1 MKYWL
6 AMRRGMNRRE
16 ALTFVARAAG
26 CGAAARLVPLTS
38 GVAAQ
43 APAGPPGRPPA
54 AKGTTL
60 ILLGTQGGPGVNLAR
75 GEAANVVV
83 VDGQPYVVDCGYG
96 ALRALVQA
104 GIRAAEVNVV
114 CLSHLHN
121 DHTADVAAL
130 LSHQWTGSKAQPTTV
145 FGPFGTA
152 GLVEGAIAFF
162 KADTEIRIVDE
173 GRTVRPETLFK
184 GRDVAASAKPVEV
197 FKDER
202 VTVTAI
208 ENEHY
213 PERAKARMPYRSLA
227 YRVDT
232 ATRSIV
238 FSGDTAPSANLVTL
252 ARNADLFVCEAMDVA
267 RHAQMLEQAKRA
279 QDAGNENSI
288 ARHVAET
295 HSTTEDVGRMA
306 AEAKVKTVVLSHL
319 LPGSNGGELPDT
331 AYIGAVRKFFDGEV
345 IVGRDGMRL

>member
-1 MKYWL
+1 MW
-6 AMRRGMNRRE
+6 MNRRE
-16 ALTFVARAAG
+16 ALTCVARAAG
-26 CGAAARLVPLTS
+26 CGVAAQLLPFATR
-38 GVAAQ
+38 VAAQ
-43 APAGPPGRPPA
+43 APPGPGARPPVP
-54 AKGTTL
+54 KGTTL
-60 ILLGTQGGPGVNLAR
+60 ILLGTQGGPGVNPAR

-104 GIRAAEVNVV
+104 GIRAADVNVI

-121 DHTADVAAL
+121 DHTTDVAAL
-130 LSHQWTGSKAQPTTV
+130 LSHQWTGAKAQPTTV
-145 FGPFGTA
+145 FGPYGTS
-152 GLVEGAIAFF
+152 GLVEGAVAFF

-173 GRTVRPETLFK
+173 GRTVKPEMLFK
-184 GRDVAASAKPVEV
+184 GRDVAASAKPLEV

-202 VTVTAI
+202 VSITAI

-213 PERAKARMPYRSLA
+213 PERAKARMPHRSLA
-227 YRVDT
+227 FRVDT

-252 ARNADLFVCEAMDVA
+252 AKNADLFVCEAMDVA
-267 RHAQMLEQAKRA
+267 RHAAMLEQAKRA
-279 QDAGNENSI
+279 QDAGNQNSV

-306 AEAKVKTVVLSHL
+306 AVARVKTVVLSHL

-331 AYIGAVRKFFDGEV
+331 TYIAAVRKFFDGEV